1 MSAESSHDGTT
12 WTGRIRRALADR
24 RATRADRRARRRA
37 KSFTDPADH
46 RRDMVS
52 RQGGYFTKKP

>member
-1 MSAESSHDGTT
+1 MSAESSHDDAT

-37 KSFTDPADH
+37 QRFTEPGDH
-46 RRDMVS
+46 RRNMV
-52 RQGGYFTKKP
+52 